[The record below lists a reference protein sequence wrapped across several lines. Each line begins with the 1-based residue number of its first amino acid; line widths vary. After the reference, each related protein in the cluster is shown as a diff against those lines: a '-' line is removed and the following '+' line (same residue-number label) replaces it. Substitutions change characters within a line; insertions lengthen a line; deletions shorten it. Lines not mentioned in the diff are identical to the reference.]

1 MFGLGG
7 VLVEVLHDVT
17 FRVPPFTTRDASA
30 MLGELRGSALLRGV
44 RGQPAADRAALVD
57 VLMKMQRLA
66 VDLSGEVAEVDV
78 NPLLAGPDGAVAADA
93 LVVLA

>member
-1 MFGLGG
+1 M
-7 VLVEVLHDVT
+7 
-17 FRVPPFTTRDASA
+17 R
-30 MLGELRGSALLRGV
+30 
-44 RGQPAADRAALVD
+44 
-57 VLMKMQRLA
+57 MQHLA